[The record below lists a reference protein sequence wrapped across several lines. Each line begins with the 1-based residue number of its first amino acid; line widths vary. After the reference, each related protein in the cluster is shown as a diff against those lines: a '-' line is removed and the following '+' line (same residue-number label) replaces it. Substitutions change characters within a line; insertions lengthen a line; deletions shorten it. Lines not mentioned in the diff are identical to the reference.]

1 MSLPPLIILAGPT
14 GIGKSEFGAAL
25 AERVNGEIISADSMQ
40 VYRHFDIGSAKPS
53 LELRNK
59 VPHHLI
65 DILDPVEEYNASLFK
80 EDAER
85 IISRLRG
92 EGRTPVVVGG
102 TGLYIKSLTHGLEC
116 AAAPSPGL
124 RRELRSEMKQKGV
137 EKLHEELARVDPAS
151 AAAISPRDRVRI
163 ERALEVFKST
173 GKPLSEFHE
182 QDRKKKEP
190 PGFAVSLIILS
201 APRRHIYS
209 RIEARVDSM
218 LERGLVEE
226 VKGLLD
232 SGYSRE
238 LKPFM
243 GLGYKQ
249 VLGYLDG
256 GCGYAGMVDSIK
268 KETRHYAKRQLTW
281 FRKMEGA
288 RWISIEEGD
297 RQETILRKIM
307 DCLGYS
313 SEFTRMGMS

>member
-1 MSLPPLIILAGPT
+1 MPLPPLIILAGPT
-14 GIGKSEFGAAL
+14 GIGKSDFGAAL
-25 AERVNGEIISADSMQ
+25 AERVGGEVISADSMQ

-53 LELRNK
+53 LESRKK

-65 DILDPVEEYNASLFK
+65 DILDPDEEYNASLFR
-80 EDAER
+80 EDAGK
-85 IISRLRG
+85 IIRRLHG

-116 AAAPSPGL
+116 ATAPSPGL
-124 RRELRSEMKQKGV
+124 RLELRSEMKRKGV
-137 EKLHEELARVDPAS
+137 EKLHGELAEIDPAS

-163 ERALEVFKST
+163 ERALEVFKAT

-182 QDRKKKEP
+182 HDRKNKGPSE
-190 PGFAVSLIILS
+190 FAVSLIILT
-201 APRRHIYS
+201 APRKYIYS

-232 SGYSRE
+232 RGYSRE

-256 GCGYAGMVDSIK
+256 GSDYAAMVDSIK

-288 RWISIEEGD
+288 RWVSIEDGD
-297 RQETILRKIM
+297 QPEAVLRKIM
-307 DCLGYS
+307 DCV
-313 SEFTRMGMS
+313 